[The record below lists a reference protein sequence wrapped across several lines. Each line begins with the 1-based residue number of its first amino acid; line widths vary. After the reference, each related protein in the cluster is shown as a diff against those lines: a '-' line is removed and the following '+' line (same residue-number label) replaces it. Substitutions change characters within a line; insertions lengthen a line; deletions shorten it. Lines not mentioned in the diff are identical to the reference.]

1 MLPIGKKRLHKI
13 IAADGDKCF
22 YCGVKTYRHGNDR
35 KDDSST
41 VDHVL
46 PIKMGGIDHIDNCV
60 NACHWYNNQKGSD
73 RLVPIN
79 TFINFSLSQKTL
91 KPASAN
97 VKTAK

>member
-1 MLPIGKKRLHKI
+1 MLNLHELLMLTLI
-13 IAADGDKCF
+13 RYVED
-22 YCGVKTYRHGNDR
+22 VVRH
-35 KDDSST
+35 
-41 VDHVL
+41 L
-46 PIKMGGIDHIDNCV
+46 
-60 NACHWYNNQKGSD
+60 SD